1 MVYKWKEA
9 AQIKADAQAAAAVLN
24 DLERKGELNARSVVE
39 VSRPEDAVLHSDF
52 EWNDEKAAV
61 EYRLNQARKIMQS
74 LIVIPEVENSEQQEP
89 VRAFF
94 KIDVGSPTYQSIQ
107 SIMRTPSQ
115 KDMLLK
121 MALKELQAFQQKYK
135 RLEELADVFESIE
148 TALILYK

>member
-24 DLERKGELNARSVVE
+24 DLEKKGELNATNVVK
-39 VSRPEDAVLHSDF
+39 VSKPKEAVLHDDF
-52 EWNDEKAAV
+52 EWNDEKAAC

-74 LIVIPEVENSEQQEP
+74 LIVIPEVENGEQQEP

-94 KIDVGSPTYQSIQ
+94 KIETDSPTYQSIVT
-107 SIMRTPSQ
+107 IMQTPSQ

-121 MALKELQAFQQKYK
+121 LALKELKAFREKYK
-135 RLEELADVFESIE
+135 RLKELSDVFESIE
-148 TALILYK
+148 TALILFK

>member
-39 VSRPEDAVLHSDF
+39 VSRPEDAVLHADF

-74 LIVIPEVENSEQQEP
+74 LIVIPEVENSEQKEP

-94 KIDVGSPTYQSIQ
+94 KIDAGSPTYKSIQ

>member
-1 MVYKWKEA
+1 MIYKWKEA
-9 AQIKADAQAAAAVLN
+9 AQIKADATAAAAVLN
-24 DLERKGELNARSVVE
+24 ELERKGELNARSVVE
-39 VSRPEDAVLHSDF
+39 VSRPEDAVLHAEF
-52 EWNDEKAAV
+52 EWEDEKAAV

-94 KIDVGSPTYQSIQ
+94 KIDAGSSAYKSIE

-135 RLEELADVFESIE
+135 RLEELADVLKSIE